1 MHDLPHTTLLTPR
14 RRGFQDYLAGLG
26 DLCPYPTNTV
36 QAIDWRDGWVIAER
50 VMRELD
56 EENVPIPFRWIK

>member
-1 MHDLPHTTLLTPR
+1 MRALRQPTLLTPH

-26 DLCPYPTNTV
+26 DLCPYQPNTV
-36 QAIDWRDGWVIAER
+36 QAVDWWDGWVIAER

-56 EENVPIPFRWIK
+56 EESVLIRFRRVK

>member
-1 MHDLPHTTLLTPR
+1 MRDPRQIPPLTPR

-26 DLCPYPTNTV
+26 DLCPYPANTV

-50 VMRELD
+50 ILRELD
-56 EENVPIPFRWIK
+56 ADAPVSGI